1 MSNHTWLALAL
12 AGLLGASTTVR
23 GADEKSADD
32 LKRMEGKWTSP
43 SGDGGKITY
52 LFKGPKLKIETP
64 SRTYEMTIAVDATA
78 KPDKTIDFKIDEA
91 PEDSKGKTSK
101 GIYKF
106 DGEKL
111 IFCFRPEGERP
122 TKYEQV
128 GYEQNVMELSRV
140 KE

>member
-1 MSNHTWLALAL
+1 MDP
-12 AGLLGASTTVR
+12 R
-23 GADEKSADD
+23 GADDKPDPD
-32 LKRMEGKWTSP
+32 LKKFEGKWTSP
-43 SGDGGKITY
+43 SGDGDSKITY
-52 LFKGPKLKIETP
+52 SFKGKKLKIEAP
-64 SRTYEMTIAVDATA
+64 SRTYEMTITIDSTA

-91 PEDSKGKTSK
+91 PDDAKGKTSK

-111 IFCFRPEGERP
+111 VLCYAPMGDRP

-128 GYEQNVMELSRV
+128 GYEQIHATLTKV